1 MLTKPR
7 TILVLVGI
15 FLAGAVSGVFLA
27 PLIRIHRPP
36 APHAPRPFL
45 VRTMAR
51 LEEKLQL
58 TPEQRKQV
66 EVLAQQAGLELG
78 KLRRES
84 WQASV
89 KTIQR
94 LNEGIAAILTP
105 EQKVQFDAYQREQ
118 HERLRKRQMDRDGRY
133 GLRGDDLPPPPPPG
147 VGPHREGPGEGP
159 PSPPPGEEE

>member
-84 WQASV
+84 WQESM

-94 LNEGIAAILTP
+94 LNAGIAAILTP
-105 EQKVQFDAYQREQ
+105 EQRVQFEAYQREQ
-118 HERLRKRQMDRDGRY
+118 IERLRKRQMDREGRY
-133 GLRGDDLPPPPPPG
+133 GFRGDAPPPPPPG
-147 VGPHREGPGEGP
+147 SGPHPAGPGEA
-159 PSPPPGEEE
+159 PPPPAEEE

>member
-15 FLAGAVSGVFLA
+15 FMAGAVSGVFLA
-27 PLIRIHRPP
+27 PLIHFRRPHTQ
-36 APHAPRPFL
+36 HAPRPFL

-84 WQASV
+84 WQESV
-89 KTIQR
+89 KAIQR
-94 LNEGIAAILTP
+94 LNAGIAAILTP
-105 EQKVQFDAYQREQ
+105 EQKVQFESYQREQ
-118 HERLRKRQMDRDGRY
+118 HERLRKRQMDREGRY
-133 GLRGDDLPPPPPPG
+133 GLRSDAPPPPPPG
-147 VGPHREGPGEGP
+147 SGPHPAGLGDGAPA
-159 PSPPPGEEE
+159 SPPAEEE

>member
-15 FLAGAVSGVFLA
+15 FLAGVVSGVFLA
-27 PLIRIHRPP
+27 PLIHFRRPP

-58 TPEQRKQV
+58 TAEQRKQV

-84 WQASV
+84 WQESV
-89 KTIQR
+89 KAIQR

-105 EQKVQFDAYQREQ
+105 EQKVQFESYRREQ
-118 HERLRKRQMDRDGRY
+118 HERLRKRQMDREGRY
-133 GLRGDDLPPPPPPG
+133 GFRSDVPLLHPKGH
-147 VGPHREGPGEGP
+147 GPHPASPGDGAP
-159 PSPPPGEEE
+159 ASPPAEEE

>member
-58 TPEQRKQV
+58 TGEQRKQV

-89 KTIQR
+89 KAIQR

-105 EQKVQFDAYQREQ
+105 EQRVQFEAYQREQ
-118 HERLRKRQMDRDGRY
+118 HERLRKRQMDREGRY
-133 GLRGDDLPPPPPPG
+133 GFRGDAPPPG
-147 VGPHREGPGEGP
+147 SGPHPAGPGEAP
-159 PSPPPGEEE
+159 PAPPPAEEE